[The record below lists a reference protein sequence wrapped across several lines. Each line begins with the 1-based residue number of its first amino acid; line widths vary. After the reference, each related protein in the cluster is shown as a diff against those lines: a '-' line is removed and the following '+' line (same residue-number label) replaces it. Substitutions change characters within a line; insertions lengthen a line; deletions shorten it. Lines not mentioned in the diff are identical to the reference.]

1 MNLHNKIRKYSGLA
15 IAALLALPASA
26 QVASTEGS
34 SWPMLVTPHQQ
45 TISYR
50 ERTLCLDITSNV
62 AYETASDADWATLRK
77 GTDGSLYVHLE
88 TNYDGT
94 SRVANINFTCA
105 SNPELNQTLVITQGR
120 NESIEEIPVDTKVY
134 PTSAVANNSQ
144 SGNGIEKTYD
154 KNTATFYHTAWT
166 GTKFVVS
173 ESNPAIL
180 TYNFK
185 DVEYIDYINYVP
197 RQDGEVNGCFGEIE
211 VFVKKQGESD
221 FTSMGRA
228 DFKKTTGA
236 KKFRFDS
243 PLTNPASIQIK
254 VYGGAGDFASCAEME
269 FCQYAEQVD
278 NIYDYFEDEVCSVL
292 KPGITEED
300 IENIQDPFT
309 KCLVTQIYSG
319 NYETKYRV
327 ADYKCYLDPTVLA
340 LRWNTEG
347 KRYNQYEGATGINI
361 SKGKHA
367 VIVAGIPKNETVRL
381 RVCAWYVGKV
391 GTNFDGGNPETVD
404 YTLENGI
411 NVIEYKNDWDG
422 LAYVCYYTD
431 DAPSTKPAIKV
442 HFVNGEINGYLSPD
456 KTNEEMHELCKNAP
470 NYCMDAV
477 GNLVHSV
484 WTSEGFYKYCKASDG
499 RSIGYRQFMNV
510 LDSLVQWE
518 HDLLG
523 FGQYGLLENPQ
534 NRTFAYVNFTYYMF
548 QGGSGVS
555 FHQNQESRVLNCKT
569 LMYNDNDA
577 IWGLSHEWGHQ
588 HQMHP
593 YFCWGGLGEVSN
605 NMNSYYNIM
614 HMGYAESDKINQWSP
629 ARKHFVNTASDYT
642 PYDKSSMNGDVKVY
656 CPARHDA
663 STLANDYAYSPKM
676 KALCE
681 EMANYNSAGSV
692 PTQEEN
698 VVKAL
703 GHTEVGV
710 GEMLC
715 PYIMLYNY
723 ATYELGISDFG
734 PKLYESLRKTDAEN
748 GSSIEKTSGL
758 DKYELIAGVQ
768 NNNKNNWLNKLK
780 ADYPQSCW
788 VVDKYLCAGHTNTWE
803 NSTPYVFNFIR
814 KTSRLTGYNLFPYF
828 ERWGFLRQLA
838 TFVGDY
844 GHKPHVLTKEM
855 YDEFKADMD
864 ALVTSGELKKMPEGM
879 VEDISNMRDLN
890 KPNDKW
896 FETPNIPN

>member
-1 MNLHNKIRKYSGLA
+1 MNLHNKIRKYSAFA

-26 QVASTEGS
+26 QVASNEGS

-62 AYETASDADWATLRK
+62 AYESASDVDWATLRK

-88 TNYDGT
+88 TNFDGMP
-94 SRVANINFTCA
+94 RVANINFTCA

-120 NESIEEIPVDTKVY
+120 NESVEDIPVDTKVY
-134 PTSAVANNSQ
+134 PTSGVANNSQ

-154 KNTATFYHTAWT
+154 KNTATYYHTAWT

-269 FCQYAEQVD
+269 FCQYAKQAN

-292 KPGITEED
+292 KPGITEDD

-309 KCLVTQIYSG
+309 KCLVTQIHSG

-367 VIVAGIPKNETVRL
+367 VIVAGIPKDETVRL

-391 GTNFDGGNPETVD
+391 GTDFDGGNPETVD

-411 NVIEYKNDWDG
+411 NVIDYKNDWDG

-499 RSIGYRQFMNV
+499 KSIGYRQFMNV

-523 FGQYGLLENPQ
+523 FEQYGLLESPQ

-548 QGGSGVS
+548 QGGAGVS

-614 HMGYAESDKINQWSP
+614 HMGYSESDKINQWAP
-629 ARKHFVNTASDYT
+629 ARKHFANTASDYT
-642 PYDKSSMNGDVKVY
+642 PYDKSSINTEVKLY
-656 CPARHDA
+656 CPARQDA

-681 EMANYNSAGSV
+681 EMASYNSAGCV

-703 GHTEVGV
+703 GHIEVGV

-734 PKLYESLRKTDAEN
+734 PKLYESLRKTDTEN

-780 ADYPQSCW
+780 ADYPNSCW
-788 VVDKYLCAGHTNTWE
+788 VVDKYLCAGHTYTWE

-838 TFVGDY
+838 TYVGDY
-844 GHKPHVLTKEM
+844 GHKPHLLTKEM

-864 ALVTSGELKKMPEGM
+864 ALVTSGELKVMPEGM
-879 VEDISNMRDLN
+879 VEDISNMRNLN
-890 KPNDKW
+890 EPNDKW
-896 FETPNIPN
+896 FKTPNIPN

>member
-1 MNLHNKIRKYSGLA
+1 MNLHNKIRNYSVLA
-15 IAALLALPASA
+15 IATLMALPVSA
-26 QVASTEGS
+26 QVALTEGS

-62 AYETASDADWATLRK
+62 AYESASDADWATLRK
-77 GTDGSLYVHLE
+77 GTDGSLYVHLQ
-88 TNYDGT
+88 TNYDGL

-120 NESIEEIPVDTKVY
+120 NESVEEIPVDTKVY
-134 PTSAVANNSQ
+134 PTSGSANNNQ

-154 KNTATFYHTAWT
+154 KNTGTYYHTAWS
-166 GTKFVVS
+166 GNVFNVS
-173 ESNPAIL
+173 EGNPAIL

-197 RQDGEVNGCFGEIE
+197 RQDGVDNGCFGEIE

-236 KKFRFDS
+236 KKFKFDS
-243 PLTNPASIQIK
+243 PVVKPTSIQIK
-254 VYGGAGDFASCAEME
+254 VYSGAGGFASCAEME
-269 FCQYAEQVD
+269 FCQYAEQTD

-309 KCLVTQIYSG
+309 KCLVTQIHSG

-367 VIVAGIPKNETVRL
+367 VIVSGIPKDETVRL

-391 GTNFDGGNPETVD
+391 GENFDGGNPETVD

-411 NVIEYKNDWDG
+411 NVIDYKSDWDG

-442 HFVNGEINGYLSPD
+442 HFVNGQINGYLSPD

-470 NYCMDAV
+470 NYCIDAV
-477 GNLVHSV
+477 GSLVHSV

-499 RSIGYRQFMNV
+499 KSLGYRQFMNV

-523 FGQYGLLENPQ
+523 FEQYGLLESPQ

-569 LMYNDNDA
+569 LMYNDDDA

-614 HMGYAESDKINQWSP
+614 HMGYYRSDKINQWAP
-629 ARKHFVNTASDYT
+629 ARKHFVDVNSDYT
-642 PYDKSSMNGDVKVY
+642 PFSKNDDGSVVY
-656 CPARHDA
+656 NPARMDA
-663 STLANDYAYSPKM
+663 AALANDYAYSPKM

-681 EMANYNSAGSV
+681 EMKQYSANGSM
-692 PTQEEN
+692 PTQAEN
-698 VVKAL
+698 LTKAL
-703 GHTEVGV
+703 GHIEVGV

-734 PKLYESLRKTDAEN
+734 PKLYESLRKTDAAD
-748 GSSIEKTSGL
+748 GSSIEKKSGL

-780 ADYPQSCW
+780 TDYPTSCW
-788 VVDKYLCAGHTNTWE
+788 VVDKYLCAGHTNTWD

-814 KTSRLTGYNLFPYF
+814 KTSRLTGHNLFPYF

-864 ALVTSGELKKMPEGM
+864 ALVTSGELKAMPEGM
-879 VEDISNMRDLN
+879 VDEISNMRNLN
-890 KPNDKW
+890 EPNDKW

>member
-1 MNLHNKIRKYSGLA
+1 MNLYKKLRNFSAL
-15 IAALLALPASA
+15 ALLTMVVMPSAAQNTLPD
-26 QVASTEGS
+26 GS
-34 SWPMLVTPHQQ
+34 VPMLVTPHQQ
-45 TISYR
+45 VISYR

-62 AYETASDADWATLRK
+62 SYESACDAEWAKLRK
-77 GTDGSLYVHLE
+77 GTDGSLYVHLLE
-88 TNYDGT
+88 NYEGVD
-94 SRVANINFTCA
+94 RIAKVNFSCA
-105 SNPELNQTLVITQGR
+105 AYPELNQTLVIKQGR
-120 NESIEEIPVDTKVY
+120 NESVEELPVDTKVY
-134 PTSAVANNSQ
+134 PTSGSANNSQ
-144 SGNGIEKTYD
+144 SGNGIDKTYD
-154 KNTATFYHTAWT
+154 KNYSTYYHTSWT
-166 GTKFVVS
+166 GSAFYVS
-173 ESNPAIL
+173 EDNPAIL
-180 TYNFK
+180 TYEFK
-185 DVEYIDYINYVP
+185 NVEYIDYINYVP
-197 RQDGEVNGCFGEIE
+197 RQDGVDNGCFGEIE
-211 VFVKKQGESD
+211 VLVKKQGESD
-221 FTSMGRA
+221 YTSMGRA

-236 KKFRFDS
+236 KKFKFDA
-243 PLTNPASIQIK
+243 PVTQPQSIQIK
-254 VYGGAGDFASCAEME
+254 VYSGAGNFASCAEME
-269 FCQYAEQVD
+269 FCQYAEQTD
-278 NIYDYFEDEVCSVL
+278 NIFDYFEDEVCSVL
-292 KPGITEED
+292 KAGITEED

-347 KRYNQYEGATGINI
+347 KKYNQYEGATGINI

-367 VIVAGIPKNETVRL
+367 IIVAGIPKNESIRL

-411 NVIEYKNDWDG
+411 NVIEYNSDWDG

-431 DAPSTKPAIKV
+431 DAPSTKPDVKV
-442 HFVNGEINGYLSPD
+442 HFVNGEINGVLTPD
-456 KTNEEMHELCKNAP
+456 KTNDEMHELCKNAP

-477 GNLVHSV
+477 GELVHSV
-484 WTSEGFYKYCKASDG
+484 WTSDGFYKYCKASDG
-499 RSIGYRQFMNV
+499 KSLGYRQFMNV
-510 LDSLVQWE
+510 LDSLVRWE

-523 FGQYGLLENPQ
+523 FEKYGLLETPQ

-555 FHQNQESRVLNCKT
+555 FHQNQESRILNCKT
-569 LMYNDNDA
+569 LMYNDDDA

-614 HMGYAESDKINQWSP
+614 HMGYYQSDKINQWAP
-629 ARKHFVNTASDYT
+629 ARKHYVNTASDYT
-642 PYDKSSMNGDVKVY
+642 PYDKSSMDESKKVY
-656 CPARHDA
+656 CPARYDA
-663 STLANDYAYSPKM
+663 STLANDFAFSPKM

-681 EMANYNSAGSV
+681 EMASYNKAGSV
-692 PTQEEN
+692 PTQDEN
-698 VVKAL
+698 VHKAL

-723 ATYELGISDFG
+723 ATYELGLTEFG
-734 PKLYESLRKTDAEN
+734 PNLYESLRKTDAVE
-748 GSSIEKTSGL
+748 GSTIEKQSGL
-758 DKYELIAGVQ
+758 DKYELIAATQ
-768 NNNKNNWLNKLK
+768 NGNKNNGLAKLTEL
-780 ADYPQSCW
+780 YPNSCW
-788 VVDKYLCAGHTNTWE
+788 VKDKYLCVGHTNTWD

-864 ALVTSGELKKMPEGM
+864 ALVTSGELKVMPEGM
-879 VEDISNMRDLN
+879 VEEISNMRNLN
-890 KPNDKW
+890 EAGDKW
-896 FETPNIPN
+896 FPTPNIPN

>member
-1 MNLHNKIRKYSGLA
+1 MNLYKKLRNFSAL
-15 IAALLALPASA
+15 ALLTMVVMPSAAQNTLPD
-26 QVASTEGS
+26 GS
-34 SWPMLVTPHQQ
+34 VPMLVTPHQQ
-45 TISYR
+45 VISYR

-62 AYETASDADWATLRK
+62 SYESACDAEWAKLRK
-77 GTDGSLYVHLE
+77 GTDGSLYVHLLE
-88 TNYDGT
+88 NYEGVD
-94 SRVANINFTCA
+94 RIAKVNFSCA
-105 SNPELNQTLVITQGR
+105 AYPELNQTLVIKQGR
-120 NESIEEIPVDTKVY
+120 NESVEELPVDTKVY
-134 PTSAVANNSQ
+134 PTSGSANNSQ
-144 SGNGIEKTYD
+144 SGNGIDKTYD
-154 KNTATFYHTAWT
+154 KNYSTYYHTSWT
-166 GTKFVVS
+166 GSAFYVS
-173 ESNPAIL
+173 EDNPAIL
-180 TYNFK
+180 TYEFK
-185 DVEYIDYINYVP
+185 NVEYIDYINYVP
-197 RQDGEVNGCFGEIE
+197 RQDGVDNGCFGEIE
-211 VFVKKQGESD
+211 VLVKKQGESD
-221 FTSMGRA
+221 YTSMGRA

-236 KKFRFDS
+236 KKFKFDA
-243 PLTNPASIQIK
+243 PVTQPQSIQIK
-254 VYGGAGDFASCAEME
+254 VYSGAGNFASCAEME
-269 FCQYAEQVD
+269 FCQYAEQTD
-278 NIYDYFEDEVCSVL
+278 NIFDYFEDEVCSVL

-347 KRYNQYEGATGINI
+347 KKYNQYEGATGINI

-367 VIVAGIPKNETVRL
+367 IIVAGIPKNESIRL

-411 NVIEYKNDWDG
+411 NVIEYNSDWDG

-431 DAPSTKPAIKV
+431 DAPSTKPDVKV
-442 HFVNGEINGYLSPD
+442 HFVNGEINGVLTPD
-456 KTNEEMHELCKNAP
+456 KTNDEMHELCKNAP

-477 GNLVHSV
+477 GELVHSV
-484 WTSEGFYKYCKASDG
+484 WTSDGFYKYCKASDG
-499 RSIGYRQFMNV
+499 KSLGYRQFMNV
-510 LDSLVQWE
+510 LDSLVRWE

-523 FGQYGLLENPQ
+523 FEKYGLLETPQ

-555 FHQNQESRVLNCKT
+555 FHQNQESRILNCKT
-569 LMYNDNDA
+569 LMYNDDDA

-614 HMGYAESDKINQWSP
+614 HMGYYQSDKINQWAP
-629 ARKHFVNTASDYT
+629 ARKHYVNTASDYT
-642 PYDKSSMNGDVKVY
+642 PYDKSSMDESKKVY
-656 CPARHDA
+656 CPARYDA
-663 STLANDYAYSPKM
+663 STLANDFAYSPKM

-681 EMANYNSAGSV
+681 EMASYNKAGSV
-692 PTQEEN
+692 PTQDEN
-698 VVKAL
+698 VHKAL

-723 ATYELGISDFG
+723 ATYELGLTEFG
-734 PKLYESLRKTDAEN
+734 PNLYESLRKTDAVE
-748 GSSIEKTSGL
+748 GSTIEKQSGL
-758 DKYELIAGVQ
+758 DKYELIAATQ
-768 NNNKNNWLNKLK
+768 NGNKNNGLAKLTEL
-780 ADYPQSCW
+780 YPNSCW
-788 VVDKYLCAGHTNTWE
+788 VKDKYLCVGHTNTWD

-864 ALVTSGELKKMPEGM
+864 ALVTSGELKVMPEGM
-879 VEDISNMRDLN
+879 VEEISNMRNLN
-890 KPNDKW
+890 EAGDKW
-896 FETPNIPN
+896 FPTPNIPN